1 MKISQRT
8 INSLKIFL
16 LIAFVVELYS
26 FSTVTIDSFAR
37 IPNLLFEIYAFVYSF
52 SKFLFPVVFVSLLIF
67 VNKQKSDM
75 QKVLSTNLRVIT
87 CLYIVNFIYR
97 TFLVRNIFCKN
108 NRCFLIFCVKKAK
121 ENSVIKEILNNRV
134 FIIKLDCWLA

>member
-37 IPNLLFEIYAFVYSF
+37 IPNLLFEILYFVYSF

-97 TFLVRNIFCKN
+97 TFLVRNIFGFIN
-108 NRCFLIFCVKKAK
+108 NDVLYNIIAVIGHLIICIFCVLFF
-121 ENSVIKEILNNRV
+121 IKISKYKNDY
-134 FIIKLDCWLA
+134 K